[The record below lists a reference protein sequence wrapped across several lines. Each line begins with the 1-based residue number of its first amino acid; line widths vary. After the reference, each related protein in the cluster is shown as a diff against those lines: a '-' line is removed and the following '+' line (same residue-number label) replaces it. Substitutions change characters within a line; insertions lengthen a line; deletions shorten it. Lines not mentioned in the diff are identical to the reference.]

1 MNGPFPPA
9 TQQTLADVLTDG
21 PRMRPVLALLL
32 RDLGVSGSVTAC
44 QVHQVRRRISRRTE
58 SGESHWLEVCYQLAV
73 TDPDSGRRSDAWLC
87 GRAGGNPRHDPGV
100 PFVRVDG
107 LDLKLWQLPNDPTLP
122 QLPAFLDPAAAGA
135 RFGTDVSAVRVVRY
149 EPGEHC
155 TARFTLADGSAR
167 YGKLYAEA
175 GVFARAA
182 GAQRALA
189 QAGRAS
195 EVAFRVAEPLVDGA
209 LHALYTAEQCGAPL
223 TAQRADAPLQQQLA
237 LALAALRLTPI
248 EPLPLLTPEH
258 WLALAAKWRKKMVL
272 ACMADPARLDA
283 LLAQLQAAP
292 SIRPVTIHGDF
303 HAEQM
308 RVGDD
313 GRLVLFDFDN
323 MALGSGCQD
332 LADFVSQC
340 HLTNRRPRGDGVP
353 RHLIDAVLRDTGADE
368 GELDW
373 YLRLLFLRKA
383 YSFFVHHSAGARE
396 RIADAL
402 TAAEAGLAIASES
415 PPPQGALR

>member
-1 MNGPFPPA
+1 MNGPFPPGS
-9 TQQTLADVLTDG
+9 QETLADVLTDG

-32 RDLGVSGSVTAC
+32 RELGVSGSVTAC
-44 QVHQVRRRISRRTE
+44 HVHQVRRRVSRRTE

-87 GRAGGNPRHDPGV
+87 GHAGGDPRHDPGV

-107 LDLKLWQLPNDPTLP
+107 LDLKLWQLPNDPTLA
-122 QLPAFLDPAAAGA
+122 QLPAFLDPAAASE
-135 RFGTDVSAVRVVRY
+135 RFGSAVNAVRVVRY

-155 TARFTLADGSAR
+155 TARFTLGDGSAR

-175 GVFARAA
+175 EVYARAA
-182 GAQRALA
+182 HAQRVLA
-189 QAGRAS
+189 HAGRAS
-195 EVAFRVAEPLVDGA
+195 EVAFRVAEPLADDA

-223 TAQRADAPLQQQLA
+223 TSQRADAPLQQQLA
-237 LALAALRLTPI
+237 LALAALRLTRI
-248 EPLPLLTPEH
+248 EPLPVLSPEH
-258 WLALAAKWRKKMVL
+258 WLGLATKWRKKMVM
-272 ACMADPARLDA
+272 AGMADPARVDA
-283 LLAQLQAAP
+283 LLARLQAAP
-292 SIRPVTIHGDF
+292 AMRPVTVHGDF
-303 HAEQM
+303 HADQM
-308 RVGDD
+308 RIGDD

-323 MALGSGCQD
+323 MAIGSGCQD

-340 HLTNRRPRGDGVP
+340 HLTHRRPRGDGVP
-353 RHLIDAVLRDTGADE
+353 RHLIDVVLHDTGADE

-383 YSFFVHHSAGARE
+383 YSFFVHHGAGARE

-402 TAAEAGLAIASES
+402 TAAEAGQAVADAQS
-415 PPPQGALR
+415 PLHGELR